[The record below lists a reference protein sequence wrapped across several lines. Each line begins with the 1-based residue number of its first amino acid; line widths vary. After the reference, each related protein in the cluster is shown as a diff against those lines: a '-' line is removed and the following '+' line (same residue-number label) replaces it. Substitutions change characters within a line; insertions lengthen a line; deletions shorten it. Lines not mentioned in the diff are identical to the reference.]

1 MESRNWNQNNH
12 ISKND
17 GYVKYKACTKNSDE
31 FRSYEGIITAVITL
45 FSVFSGLLIQ
55 LLIYNIFNVRIQEVP
70 TILLVVLWIGFSSVV
85 TYIIDENLNK

>member
-1 MESRNWNQNNH
+1 MENRNGNHNEH
-12 ISKND
+12 ISKNIVP
-17 GYVKYKACTKNSDE
+17 VKCKTYAKSADE
-31 FRSYEGIITAVITL
+31 FHSYEGIITAVITL

-85 TYIIDENLNK
+85 TYIFSCLDL

>member
-17 GYVKYKACTKNSDE
+17 GYVKCKACTKNSDE

-55 LLIYNIFNVRIQEVP
+55 LLIYNIFSVRIQEVP

-85 TYIIDENLNK
+85 TYIISCLDL